1 MSVINEQKNCQWRI
15 ARRPSGN
22 VVNEDFSYHEEEIP
36 VIRNNEL
43 LLKTLY
49 LNLAPVMR
57 MYMSGESIAGEKGL
71 DIGEIIH
78 GRGVAEV
85 IESNNSAYKPGD
97 IIQGQIG
104 WQTFKKTKVTEKE
117 RFRKMND
124 CGLPFSLGLSTLG
137 MTGLSAYFGL
147 LACGKPK
154 KNETIVVSGAAGG
167 VGSTVIQIAK
177 IMGCRVIGLA
187 GNQAKCN
194 LIKELGCDEVIN
206 YKTEDV
212 RQALDDICKDGIDVY
227 FDNVGGDILS
237 ACLDNLAQ
245 DSRIVLCGSISE
257 YLYHKPYGLNNY
269 TKLRK
274 TNSCMQGFF
283 IYNHSDQFDEA
294 EKELSTWL
302 KEKKI
307 KPVEHIYNGFE
318 NMPDALSNI
327 YDGGNYG
334 VALCR
339 IRYGP
344 NDNNQSIGRS

>member
-117 RFRKMND
+117 RFRKMNKNFLYPSFD
-124 CGLPFSLGLSTLG
+124 TIAGSALVNAESFFGDAKVTMSDRLYLYRFVKYEGTLSAFDRIGLPEFQ
-137 MTGLSAYFGL
+137 
-147 LACGKPK
+147 
-154 KNETIVVSGAAGG
+154 IVINGHA
-167 VGSTVIQIAK
+167 T
-177 IMGCRVIGLA
+177 
-187 GNQAKCN
+187 
-194 LIKELGCDEVIN
+194 ELGDLEQIMELRRS
-206 YKTEDV
+206 YLLQQT
-212 RQALDDICKDGIDVY
+212 
-227 FDNVGGDILS
+227 
-237 ACLDNLAQ
+237 
-245 DSRIVLCGSISE
+245 IS
-257 YLYHKPYGLNNY
+257 
-269 TKLRK
+269 
-274 TNSCMQGFF
+274 
-283 IYNHSDQFDEA
+283 
-294 EKELSTWL
+294 
-302 KEKKI
+302 
-307 KPVEHIYNGFE
+307 
-318 NMPDALSNI
+318 
-327 YDGGNYG
+327 
-334 VALCR
+334 
-339 IRYGP
+339 
-344 NDNNQSIGRS
+344 